1 MAQSYNINSVS
12 TTTKTWESKY
22 GKMVTYFLRLEGYEG
37 EVQINKKEGS
47 EAPKAGE
54 SIFGEIVEDSYGAKF
69 KSQKNPSGFK
79 GTPRDQNAIRA
90 QWAIG
95 QAHLAIP
102 YDPSDEEKWIR
113 NVGKTAKLFYAMVE
127 RVKDD

>member
-1 MAQSYNINSVS
+1 
-12 TTTKTWESKY
+12 
-22 GKMVTYFLRLEGYEG
+22 MVTYFLRLEGYEG

-69 KSQKNPSGFK
+69 KSQKNPNGFK

-102 YDPSDEEKWIR
+102 YDPSDEEKWIKS
-113 NVGKTAKLFYAMVE
+113 VGKTAKLFYAMVE